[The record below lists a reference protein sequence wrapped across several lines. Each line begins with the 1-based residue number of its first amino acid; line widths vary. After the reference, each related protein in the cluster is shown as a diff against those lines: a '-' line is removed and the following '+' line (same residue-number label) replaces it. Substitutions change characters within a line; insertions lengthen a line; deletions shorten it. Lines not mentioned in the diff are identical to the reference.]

1 MRSCL
6 TALLVAGVALGI
18 SPAAPVAA
26 QGQTPVQ
33 TVKGGILD
41 EINLYTRTPPSA
53 TIVVIRPFS
62 ATDADIVDGDKKDET
77 KKMQEV
83 APRMLAEE
91 LVAKLKEMKAFA
103 DVSVLDAAGA
113 PAGSLVVEGK
123 FTEMDPGSRAK
134 RYLVGFGSGKS
145 GVTAKGSVKAA
156 DGTLLA
162 TFIQRRIG
170 VMGVAGGD
178 SMKKL
183 EGDTKNIGED
193 LAKFLSAWATGKKL
207 K

>member
-1 MRSCL
+1 
-6 TALLVAGVALGI
+6 
-18 SPAAPVAA
+18 
-26 QGQTPVQ
+26 
-33 TVKGGILD
+33 
-41 EINLYTRTPPSA
+41 
-53 TIVVIRPFS
+53 
-62 ATDADIVDGDKKDET
+62 GDNKEET
-77 KKMQEV
+77 KTMQSDG
-83 APRMLAEE
+83 PRMLAERF
-91 LVAKLKEMKAFA
+91 VARLKELGPFT
-103 DVSVLDAAGA
+103 DVSVLDREGTA
-113 PAGSLVVEGK
+113 PADALLIEGK

-193 LAKFLSAWATGKKL
+193 LAKFLRAWAT
-207 K
+207 